1 IFSPSTHTAME
12 PGACGLSGSGTRWA
26 SPSWCC
32 SLAFCGLYLAR
43 LDVAEQPVPI
53 RHPALDQDPAP
64 IEETA
69 PAPTAS
75 APQTQDPA
83 PDASADAP
91 AADSPGE
98 GYDWAP
104 QRASRRATRE
114 TEGA

>member
-1 IFSPSTHTAME
+1 MLLAGVVLLFVRPVLGIL
-12 PGACGLSGSGTRWA
+12 GLLLGG
-26 SPSWCC
+26 

-75 APQTQDPA
+75 APQSQDPA
-83 PDASADAP
+83 PGAADAP

-104 QRASRRATRE
+104 QRASRRAARE